1 MPLDGHGHLVAQ
13 GWGGSGSGLRSGS
26 ISKPIIIAQK
36 KNLAGVGKDRDEA
49 FPFWDHVFNAAVG
62 AIQIKIA
69 ASDSEDSDASDSE
82 NNTANFQLKRTSTG
96 ILSNRRPPS
105 GISADSGATTPSGS
119 DDASPTPTNLMA
131 LAKREAARKGLYARF
146 FRGPVIGPDSNE
158 TLVVTDVK
166 VDVKGKGK
174 ANVDVQEDV
183 VTTTKAC
190 PVEVKSSKKDKKRKR
205 SEDKDQ
211 AGSATPHDEEAKA
224 DNGTQKKKKKRP
236 KDGAETTTR
245 NTAATVAESE
255 ETDDDASHD
264 PTSERQLRKAQRILE
279 KEARRQRK
287 ADRAEKRAKKEER
300 AARKAAK
307 VKS

>member
-13 GWGGSGSGLRSGS
+13 GWGGSGSGLRTGS

-69 ASDSEDSDASDSE
+69 TSDTDDSDASDSE
-82 NNTANFQLKRTSTG
+82 SPAQFQPRLTSTG

-105 GISADSGATTPSGS
+105 GISADSGATTPTHEG
-119 DDASPTPTNLMA
+119 TPAVNLMV

-158 TLVVTDVK
+158 TVLAATEVK
-166 VDVKGKGK
+166 VVDVKGKGK
-174 ANVDVQEDV
+174 ANGDVDGMEDV
-183 VTTTKAC
+183 VITTETAM
-190 PVEVKSSKKDKKRKR
+190 EGLSSKKDKKRKR
-205 SEDKDQ
+205 GEDKAKSPAPIGED
-211 AGSATPHDEEAKA
+211 EAKSK
-224 DNGTQKKKKKRP
+224 KKKKKRP
-236 KDGAETTTR
+236 KDDVESASTP
-245 NTAATVAESE
+245 NAAATESAEQ
-255 ETDDDASHD
+255 DDEASHD
-264 PTSERQLRKAQRILE
+264 PASERQLLKAQRRSD

-307 VKS
+307 AKS